1 MQLMLSTISNESE
14 NMYHEDMYLLTR
26 SEHVEMMQ
34 RIGING
40 FGRIGRQV
48 LRAIAESPEWSGI
61 EVVAIN
67 GRGDPEQLAHLF
79 AFDSVYGRF
88 SGSVSAEDNGIVVN
102 DRFIAITR
110 AATPLETRWGDFG
123 VDLVVESTGA
133 FDDDPRMRGHLASG
147 ARLVIVTS
155 PAKIAD
161 ATLVY
166 GVNDDTFDAD
176 AHQII
181 SAASCTTNCLAC
193 VAQVIHE
200 AFGIRNGMA
209 TTVHAI
215 TNDQVTIDRRHKD
228 PRRARAAGSNI
239 IPTSTGA
246 ARLLD
251 VVMPEIAGR
260 IAGSAVRVPV
270 LTGSLLELVV
280 ETEAPVDRRAVNEA
294 FQREMA
300 TGGLKGALDFTNLPL
315 VSSDFCKDPH
325 SAIVDGEL
333 TNVQGDRLLKISAW
347 YDNEWGYSNRV
358 VDLVRL
364 VGSQVSMLP
373 V

>member
-1 MQLMLSTISNESE
+1 VT
-14 NMYHEDMYLLTR
+14 
-26 SEHVEMMQ
+26 Q

-48 LRAIAESPEWSGI
+48 LRAIAEAPEWSGI
-61 EVVAIN
+61 EVAAIN
-67 GRGDPEQLAHLF
+67 GRGNPEQLAHLF

-88 SGSVSAEDNGIVVN
+88 SGSVRATDDGMVVN
-102 DRFIAITR
+102 DRFIAITQ
-110 AATPLETRWGDFG
+110 APTPCETRWGEFG
-123 VDLVVESTGA
+123 VDLVVESTGV
-133 FDDDPRMRGHLASG
+133 FDADPRMHGHLASG

-155 PAKIAD
+155 PAEIAD
-161 ATLVY
+161 ATFVY
-166 GVNDDTFDAD
+166 GVNDGTFDAD
-176 AHQII
+176 AHRII

-193 VAQVIHE
+193 VAHVLHE
-200 AFGIRNGMA
+200 AFGIRSGMA
-209 TTVHAI
+209 TTIHAI

-228 PRRARAAGSNI
+228 PRRARASGSNI

-246 ARLLD
+246 ATLLD
-251 VVMPEIAGR
+251 VVMPEISGR
-260 IAGSAVRVPV
+260 IAGSSVRVPV

-280 ETEAPVDRRAVNEA
+280 ETETPVDRLAVNEA
-294 FQREMA
+294 FRRA
-300 TGGLKGALDFTNLPL
+300 VDAGGLKGALDFTELPL

-325 SAIVDGEL
+325 SAVVDGEL
-333 TNVQGDRLLKISAW
+333 TKVQGDRLVKISAW

-364 VGSQVSMLP
+364 VGARMSMLQ

>member
-1 MQLMLSTISNESE
+1 
-14 NMYHEDMYLLTR
+14 MYHDDIDLLTR
-26 SEHVEMMQ
+26 SEQAHVTQ
-34 RIGING
+34 RVGING

-48 LRAIAESPEWSGI
+48 LRAIAESPEYSGI

-67 GRGDPEQLAHLF
+67 GRGTPEQLAHLL

-88 SGSVSAEDNGIVVN
+88 AGSVRAADDGIVVN
-102 DRFIAITR
+102 DRFIAITQ

-123 VDLVVESTGA
+123 VDLVIESTGA
-133 FDDDPRMRGHLASG
+133 FDDDPRMRGHIESG

-161 ATLVY
+161 VTLVY

-176 AHQII
+176 AHQIV

-193 VAQVIHE
+193 VAHVIHE
-200 AFGIRNGMA
+200 AFGIRTGMA

-215 TNDQVTIDRRHKD
+215 TNDQVVIDSRHKD
-228 PRRARAAGSNI
+228 PRRARASGSNI

-246 ARLLD
+246 AKLLD

-270 LTGSLLELVV
+270 MTGSLLELVV
-280 ETEAPVDRRAVNEA
+280 ETEMPVNQRMVNEA
-294 FQREMA
+294 FQRVMA
-300 TGGLKGALDFTNLPL
+300 TGGLKGALDVTDLPL
-315 VSSDFCKDPH
+315 VSSDFCKDSH
-325 SAIVDGEL
+325 SAIIDGEL
-333 TNVQGDRLLKISAW
+333 TKVQGDRLVKVSAW

-364 VGSQVSMLP
+364 VGSQVSMLS